1 MSSLDNPFGRS
12 RSPDHSE
19 RVAAIKLWTRQTL
32 ALTEEWT
39 VSISEFG
46 CSKPAC
52 PNRLTGI
59 LVMSENAPTRKISI
73 HKSVADISESDV
85 LDAWRKSPS

>member
-1 MSSLDNPFGRS
+1 MSSLDNPFGRI

-19 RVAAIKLWTRQTL
+19 RVEAIKLWTRQTL
-32 ALTEEWT
+32 ALTEEWS

-52 PNRLTGI
+52 PNKLTGI
-59 LVMSENAPTRKISI
+59 LVMSGQAPTRKISI
-73 HKSVADISESDV
+73 HKSVADICEADV
-85 LDAWRKSPS
+85 LDAWRNSPS